1 MATYATRADF
11 ELLGLPSDALDAL
24 DARAPGAVARALDA
38 ASALADGYLRARY
51 VLPLA
56 AFGDDLTQAVCAVA
70 AESLMATL
78 GLDPE
83 SPMAT
88 LLSRRA
94 KDARRWFEM
103 VAAKKIH
110 PSITEGGAPVD
121 GAVVIS
127 PAARGWDNVE
137 IEEERG
143 W

>member
-11 ELLGLPSDALDAL
+11 ELLGLPSDALEAL

-38 ASALADGYLRARY
+38 ASTLADGYLRARY

-56 AFGDDLTQAVCAVA
+56 AHGDDLRHAVCAVA
-70 AESLMATL
+70 AASLMTTL

-83 SPMAT
+83 SPDAT
-88 LLSRRA
+88 MIRERS
-94 KDARRWFEM
+94 KEARRWLEM

-110 PSITEGGAPVD
+110 PTVTEGGAAVD
-121 GAVVIS
+121 GAAVIS
-127 PAARGWDNVE
+127 PAARGWDDVA

>member
-1 MATYATRADF
+1 MAYATRTDL
-11 ELLGLPSDALDAL
+11 EQLGLPPDALDAL
-24 DARAPGAVARALDA
+24 DSRVPGSLARALDA
-38 ASALADGYLRARY
+38 ASALADGHLRARY
-51 VLPLA
+51 VLPLSSWS
-56 AFGDDLTQAVCAVA
+56 DDLTQRVVAVA

-88 LLSRRA
+88 LLSKRA
-94 KDARRWFEM
+94 AKAERWFEM

-110 PSITEGGAPVD
+110 PTVTEGGAPVD

-127 PAARGWDNVE
+127 PPARGWDEVS

>member
-1 MATYATRADF
+1 MAYATRTDF
-11 ELLGLPSDALDAL
+11 EQLGLPPDALDAL
-24 DARAPGAVARALDA
+24 DSRVPGSVARALDA
-38 ASALADGYLRARY
+38 ASTLADGYLRARY
-51 VLPLA
+51 VLPLSSW
-56 AFGDDLTQAVCAVA
+56 GDDLTQAVCAVA
-70 AESLMATL
+70 AASLMMTL

-83 SPMAT
+83 SPTAT
-88 LLSRRA
+88 MIRERS
-94 KDARRWFEM
+94 KEARRWFEM

-110 PSITEGGAPVD
+110 PTVTEGGAPVD

>member
-1 MATYATRADF
+1 MAYATRTDF
-11 ELLGLPSDALDAL
+11 EQLGLPPDALDAL
-24 DARAPGAVARALDA
+24 DSRVPGSVARAIDA
-38 ASALADGYLRARY
+38 ASTLADGYLRARY

-70 AESLMATL
+70 AASLMTTL

-88 LLSRRA
+88 LIRERS
-94 KDARRWFEM
+94 KEGRRWLEM

-121 GAVVIS
+121 GAVVVS
-127 PAARGWDNVE
+127 PPARGWDEVS
-137 IEEERG
+137 IDEERG